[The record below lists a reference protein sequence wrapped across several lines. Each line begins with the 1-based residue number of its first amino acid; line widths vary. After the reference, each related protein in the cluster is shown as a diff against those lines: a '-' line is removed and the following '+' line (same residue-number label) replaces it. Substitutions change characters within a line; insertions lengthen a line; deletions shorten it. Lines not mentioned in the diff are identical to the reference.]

1 MADANIIVAVDH
13 AIDVIEYLFSVKQ
26 EASIREI
33 SVATGMSNSSVHR
46 QLLTLKERGY
56 VYQNPETLK
65 YWLGMRFYALGNL
78 VKSNVPLVNLLS
90 AALDALAEKY
100 GLTTYLVLPDYSS
113 DLCAQQAIVYK
124 KNCCPMMLRNESSI
138 GTILLSHA
146 SATGKCMLAYYPE
159 TLIEK
164 YRKHPL
170 VKLTDNTITD
180 WNTLLAECATIRSRG
195 YALDS
200 EEELLGR
207 TCLAVPVLNSQ
218 NEIIASISLS
228 GQTKS
233 IFEHPVNQLVDDLL
247 SVAAI
252 AVRQM

>member
-78 VKSNVPLVNLLS
+78 VKSNMPLVNLLS

-124 KNCCPMMLRNESSI
+124 KKLLPYDAAKRIFNWYDSTFPCFRNRKVYVS
-138 GTILLSHA
+138 LLSRNPH
-146 SATGKCMLAYYPE
+146 
-159 TLIEK
+159 
-164 YRKHPL
+164 
-170 VKLTDNTITD
+170 
-180 WNTLLAECATIRSRG
+180 
-195 YALDS
+195 
-200 EEELLGR
+200 
-207 TCLAVPVLNSQ
+207 
-218 NEIIASISLS
+218 
-228 GQTKS
+228 
-233 IFEHPVNQLVDDLL
+233 
-247 SVAAI
+247 
-252 AVRQM
+252 

>member
-78 VKSNVPLVNLLS
+78 VKSNMPLVNLLS

-170 VKLTDNTITD
+170 VKPLQIGIHY
-180 WNTLLAECATIRSRG
+180 LLNARPYVPEATHLIQKKNCWV
-195 YALDS
+195 ALA
-200 EEELLGR
+200 LR
-207 TCLAVPVLNSQ
+207 FRC
-218 NEIIASISLS
+218 
-228 GQTKS
+228 
-233 IFEHPVNQLVDDLL
+233 
-247 SVAAI
+247 
-252 AVRQM
+252 

>member
-78 VKSNVPLVNLLS
+78 VKSNMPLVNLLS

-180 WNTLLAECATIRSRG
+180 WSTLLGAHYLLNARPYVPEATHLIQKKN
-195 YALDS
+195 
-200 EEELLGR
+200 
-207 TCLAVPVLNSQ
+207 C
-218 NEIIASISLS
+218 
-228 GQTKS
+228 
-233 IFEHPVNQLVDDLL
+233 
-247 SVAAI
+247 
-252 AVRQM
+252 

>member
-78 VKSNVPLVNLLS
+78 VKSNMPLVNLLS

-113 DLCAQQAIVYK
+113 DLCAQQAIVYNDAAK
-124 KNCCPMMLRNESSI
+124 RIFNWYDSTFPCFRNRKVYVS
-138 GTILLSHA
+138 LLSRNPH
-146 SATGKCMLAYYPE
+146 
-159 TLIEK
+159 
-164 YRKHPL
+164 
-170 VKLTDNTITD
+170 
-180 WNTLLAECATIRSRG
+180 
-195 YALDS
+195 
-200 EEELLGR
+200 
-207 TCLAVPVLNSQ
+207 
-218 NEIIASISLS
+218 
-228 GQTKS
+228 
-233 IFEHPVNQLVDDLL
+233 
-247 SVAAI
+247 
-252 AVRQM
+252 